1 MDEMAALDSKR
12 ASNKNRDLANHFR
25 TTGYM
30 LQAPI
35 SFLQGVGMTKGK
47 TFAIAIGDVFCLI
60 LTVGDICLLEYF
72 SIPFVSVK
80 IIA

>member
-12 ASNKNRDLANHFR
+12 AGNKNRDLANHFR

-35 SFLQGVGMTKGK
+35 SFLQGVGN
-47 TFAIAIGDVFCLI
+47 DQRENVRYSNQC
-60 LTVGDICLLEYF
+60 
-72 SIPFVSVK
+72 
-80 IIA
+80 